1 MRISDVSSIETEKIS
16 PERFDASAY
25 VSTDCMRPDARGVVF
40 GKSSVP
46 TGKCTQYFK
55 GDVLFSNIRT
65 YFRKIWF
72 ADRDGACSNDVLV
85 FRADPKVL
93 SNQFLYYT
101 LLRRDFTEY
110 SVRTSI
116 GAKMPR
122 GDKAALQRF
131 EIEVPCL
138 HEQSEIAAALGAL
151 DNKIELNRRMA
162 ATLEAMARAL
172 YRSWFVD
179 FDPVYAKAAGRA
191 PAHMDAQT
199 AALFPDRFDRDGL
212 PVGWKWGALGD
223 VAVNS
228 RKHLKP
234 DSVPPDTPYIGL
246 EHMPKRSIV
255 ISDWDCAKKVSS
267 TKTQMQIGQFLFGKL
282 RPYFH
287 KVGLAPADGIC
298 STDILV
304 IEAKSK
310 TWREFVLSVIS
321 TDELVEQVNANSTGT
336 RMPRAKWSDL
346 SAFKVAIAPDNLVKE
361 FSTISGPW
369 YKRILTGVYG
379 NQTLATLRDTLLPRL
394 MSGELRVGEARE
406 QVEEVV

>member
-1 MRISDVSSIETEKIS
+1 M
-16 PERFDASAY
+16 
-25 VSTDCMRPDARGVVF
+25 
-40 GKSSVP
+40 P

-212 PVGWKWGALGD
+212 PVGWKCGTLGCVANLNPTKHTKKRHPEQIEYVDLGNTKWGMIESTTAYKWEDAPSRARLSLASGD
-223 VAVNS
+223 TIIGTVRPGNGS
-228 RKHLKP
+228 F
-234 DSVPPDTPYIGL
+234 SFVPRDGL
-246 EHMPKRSIV
+246 TG
-255 ISDWDCAKKVSS
+255 S
-267 TKTQMQIGQFLFGKL
+267 TGFADL
-282 RPYFH
+282 RPKLSQNAALIY
-287 KVGLAPADGIC
+287 LAATHLETIESLANLADGGCYPAVRPEVVLAQEIVLA
-298 STDILV
+298 SENVLHAFSIAGTLL
-304 IEAKSK
+304 IERIEDGK
-310 TWREFVLSVIS
+310 
-321 TDELVEQVNANSTGT
+321 
-336 RMPRAKWSDL
+336 
-346 SAFKVAIAPDNLVKE
+346 KE
-361 FSTISGPW
+361 
-369 YKRILTGVYG
+369 
-379 NQTLATLRDTLLPRL
+379 NQTLAALRDTLLPRK
-394 MSGELRVGEARE
+394 MSVELHVGEARE